1 MVVLGFFLKQTR
13 FWQKIS
19 DPIITKNHWNMKMS
33 FAYIICKG
41 KAKFTV
47 MKNKLLEKRAAGKM
61 KLTHSNSYLPT
72 ELNMEI
78 IVEE

>member
-1 MVVLGFFLKQTR
+1 
-13 FWQKIS
+13 
-19 DPIITKNHWNMKMS
+19 MKMS

-61 KLTHSNSYLPT
+61 KLTRSNSYLPT